1 MIFRDSRLGDEA
13 RNHILFVSQNFPA
26 PKGFDLKATRERSEN
41 VSAKINEKLIG
52 TFKGTEEERQV
63 KIDETTGNISILTKS
78 ILMKNSN
85 I

>member
-26 PKGFDLKATRERSEN
+26 PKGFDLKAMRERSEN

-52 TFKGTEEERQV
+52 TFQGTEEE
-63 KIDETTGNISILTKS
+63 KLIKMDENTGNLCISNKYR
-78 ILMKNSN
+78 
-85 I
+85 